1 VVDKDGDVVDVGR
14 SSRTPPRR
22 MRRALEIRDETCC
35 WPGCT
40 ATRHLQSHHIVH
52 WSHGGPTALSNLGL
66 VCRRH
71 HRLVH
76 EGGFGLEVTAD
87 GNRRFY
93 RPDGTEIAA
102 RGPSLS
108 GSDDRLVDGNRGNGV
123 AITAET
129 CKSRW
134 DGWRIDT
141 TYVADVLCL
150 EAAKH
155 DPG

>member
-1 VVDKDGDVVDVGR
+1 
-14 SSRTPPRR
+14 
-22 MRRALEIRDETCC
+22 
-35 WPGCT
+35 
-40 ATRHLQSHHIVH
+40 
-52 WSHGGPTALSNLGL
+52 

-76 EGGFGLEVTAD
+76 EGGFGLEVAPD
-87 GNRRFY
+87 GARRFY

-102 RGPSLS
+102 RGPDLS
-108 GSDDRLVDGNRGNGV
+108 GSDVRLVETNRHNGV
-123 AITAET
+123 AITPET